1 MAATTPA
8 TILFG
13 AAGATDPVMFH
24 PGLVC
29 IKRKFDFGA
38 TPLDISEDG
47 ADQALFGIP
56 KSFVAIGAFFESCA
70 DKAGKFPS
78 ASGTVTL
85 KVADTTAG
93 DDIPIASTFTPSASA
108 YKRQTI
114 LNGAAVGSAGITQ
127 DGTSKVVS
135 AIAVPSAM
143 VAFDSVDSTTGK
155 LLAFATFGADQT
167 QGAIT
172 VGIIGFVP
180 DGDSLENVV
189 TPSYRDA
196 GQTATNA
203 AGIDPYQGNS
213 IRRG

>member
-47 ADQALFGIP
+47 ANQALFGIP

-78 ASGTVTL
+78 ASGTVAL

-93 DDIPIASTFTPSASA
+93 ADIPIGGTFTPSASA

-114 LNGAAVGSAGITQ
+114 LNGYTATVGQSATTV
-127 DGTSKVVS
+127 DGG
-135 AIAVPSAM
+135 P

-196 GQTATNA
+196 GQTAQNA